1 MKIIIKILILRLEIN
16 RRVGNRSNSFSYVCL
31 REYLIYLLDNRNRN
45 KNRSKNRSKN
55 KSRNRNRSKSKSKSI
70 KNNKIIEI
78 KRTHN
83 YKNLPNPNQDQH
95 PYQCQTQILS
105 LKTTTQT

>member
-1 MKIIIKILILRLEIN
+1 MKIIIRILILRLEIN
-16 RRVGNRSNSFSYVCL
+16 RRVGNRRNSFSYVCL

-45 KNRSKNRSKN
+45 KSKSKNKN
-55 KSRNRNRSKSKSKSI
+55 KSRNRNRSKSKSI
-70 KNNKIIEI
+70 KNNNIIEI
-78 KRTHN
+78 KRTPN

-105 LKTTTQT
+105 PKTTQT